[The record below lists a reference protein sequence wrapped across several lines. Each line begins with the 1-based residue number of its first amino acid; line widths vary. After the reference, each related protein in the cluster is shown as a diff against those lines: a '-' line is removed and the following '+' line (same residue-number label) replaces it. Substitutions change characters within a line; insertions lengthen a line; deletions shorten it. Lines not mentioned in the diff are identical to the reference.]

1 MAIVQDTDVLTTAAP
16 KRRLNMA
23 QREAAWGMIF
33 LSPWLIGLALFTAVP
48 MVVSFLLSFTNYDM
62 RYPGQTQIVGLENF
76 AWMVSDPNTVTSFLV
91 TVKFAVLSIPLTIF
105 TALGIA
111 ILVNQ
116 KLLAGKRVLRTLF
129 FMPVQ
134 IPLVASTIIWID
146 FLNGQTGWLKFIL
159 EALAHFLGGVIGLIP
174 AMGGVA
180 TEFNNYLAPDWF
192 NSTTWAIPGL
202 VLIGVWGIGN
212 MMLIF
217 LAGLQSVPTEL
228 YEAARVDGAGPWSQF
243 RNVTMPMISPV
254 FFYNLLL
261 NIIGTAQFFTQVYV
275 IAGPLGNPDHQT
287 FVYNLNLYNEAWTY
301 SRMGHGCALAWLM
314 FVIILGVSVIMFRTS
329 ARWVFYAGGER

>member
-1 MAIVQDTDVLTTAAP
+1 MAIVQETDVLTTAAP
-16 KRRLNMA
+16 KRRLSMT
-23 QREAAWGMIF
+23 QRETAWGLLF

-48 MVVSFLLSFTNYDM
+48 MVISFVLSFTEFDLLNPGNTRFVFLDNY
-62 RYPGQTQIVGLENF
+62 
-76 AWMVSDPNTVTSFLV
+76 AWMFGDANTITSFLV
-91 TVKFAVLSIPLTIF
+91 TAKFAVIGVPASIFL
-105 TALGIA
+105 ALGIA

-116 KLLAGKRVLRTLF
+116 KMLAGKRIFRTLF

-134 IPLVASTIIWID
+134 IPLVASTIIWLD
-146 FLNGQTGWLKFIL
+146 FLSGQTGWLKFIMEDAAGAIGNL
-159 EALAHFLGGVIGLIP
+159 LGLIPGLGGV
-174 AMGGVA
+174 AN
-180 TEFNNYLAPDWF
+180 EFKNYLAPDWF
-192 NSTTWAIPGL
+192 NSTEWAIPGL
-202 VLIGVWGIGN
+202 ILIGLWGIGN

-228 YEAARVDGAGPWSQF
+228 YEAARVDGAGPWRQF
-243 RNVTMPMISPV
+243 RNVTLPMISPV

-261 NIIGTAQFFTQVYV
+261 NIIGAAQYFTQVYV

-301 SRMGHGCALAWLM
+301 NRMGHGCALAWLM
-314 FVIILGVSVIMFRTS
+314 FVIILGVSLVMFRTS